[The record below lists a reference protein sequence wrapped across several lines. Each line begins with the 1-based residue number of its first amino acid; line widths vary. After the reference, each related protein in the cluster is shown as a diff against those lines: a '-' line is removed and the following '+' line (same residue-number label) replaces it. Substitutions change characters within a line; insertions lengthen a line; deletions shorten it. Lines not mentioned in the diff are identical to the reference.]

1 MEELLHVA
9 LGSAFILGGTQFI
22 VRIYYVLWILEA
34 VLCRG
39 LNSHPISIQIISG
52 REHKYTAKMADQ
64 RPPQARFRSRPQL
77 GDSWVVESDGDDE
90 RDSIKGPADTN
101 SDLGT
106 VAEAEARRQKKA
118 LTSKAV
124 TNANE
129 SPRRRSSR
137 TNARPS
143 AEPELMMPSINEDSM
158 DRSWVEGGGPR
169 KTSRR
174 APRQGRGSTPNDGST
189 RTPPKEHEAESKS
202 EELQKV
208 LRLIWSWTYDV
219 LGGALAALKT
229 PISYAIAVYLLFGL
243 ILLLRNLLTTSIYS
257 ALSPICRIPGASLL
271 NLPMCH
277 SHLSNNYKAGQVPP
291 VEFDQLMTVQSKF
304 EEVLEASAGGVSL
317 PLDMKRGEASIR
329 DLRQV
334 VRYSQLHSKNELV
347 LEFDGFVETARIA
360 SLDLTKFNS
369 HVGRGVDNILATA
382 RWTQRV
388 LDGIAIRDASRGA
401 VQSFFSDRV
410 LAPFQPLKFTEET
423 LLDQY
428 IQHTRIVEEEIRR
441 LIDEA
446 QALLLVLQNLE
457 DRLEIIHGI
466 AARDNIHIQGSK
478 DEALLQL
485 WTMLG
490 GNRNKLGK
498 FDSQLKLLRQVN
510 EYRQSAFAHVSGT
523 ILKLQAMG
531 AELEELRERVV
542 SAELLRDRAHVP
554 LSVHIENIQ
563 LGVERLEVGRMN
575 ANKMKDEHIRR
586 TLDHSAVDEK
596 LIQGR

>member
-1 MEELLHVA
+1 MA
-9 LGSAFILGGTQFI
+9 
-22 VRIYYVLWILEA
+22 
-34 VLCRG
+34 
-39 LNSHPISIQIISG
+39 G
-52 REHKYTAKMADQ
+52 RRT
-64 RPPQARFRSRPQL
+64 PQARVRSKPQL

-90 RDSIKGPADTN
+90 GDSIKSPAHTN
-101 SDLGT
+101 SDLSTIAQPGKGT
-106 VAEAEARRQKKA
+106 QKKVP
-118 LTSKAV
+118 TSKAF
-124 TNANE
+124 TNTNE
-129 SPRRRSSR
+129 SPRKRTSR
-137 TNARPS
+137 TTSRPS
-143 AEPELMMPSINEDSM
+143 AEPELMMPSIHEDTM
-158 DRSWVEGGGPR
+158 DGSWLESRGLR
-169 KTSRR
+169 KTITSAPRQEMGSTPTSDSRR
-174 APRQGRGSTPNDGST
+174 APPA
-189 RTPPKEHEAESKS
+189 KHEVGVKKL
-202 EELQKV
+202 EELRNF
-208 LRLIWSWTYDV
+208 LRLPWSWTYDV
-219 LGGALAALKT
+219 LGGALGALKT
-229 PISYAIAVYLLFGL
+229 PISYALAVYLFFGL
-243 ILLLRNLLTTSIYS
+243 MLLLRNLVTTSLYS
-257 ALSPICRIPGASLL
+257 ALSPICRVPGASLL

-277 SHLSNNYKAGQVPP
+277 SHPSSNYKAGQAPP

-317 PLDMKRGEASIR
+317 PIDMKRGEASIR

-388 LDGIAIRDASRGA
+388 LDGIALRDASRGA
-401 VQSFFSDRV
+401 IQSFFSDRV
-410 LAPFQPLKFTEET
+410 LGPFQPLKFTEET
-423 LLDQY
+423 LLNQY
-428 IQHTRIVEEEIRR
+428 IQHTQIVEEEIRR

-466 AARDNIHIQGSK
+466 AARDNVHIQGSK

-498 FDSQLKLLRQVN
+498 FNSQLRLLQQVN

-531 AELEELRERVV
+531 AELEELRERVG

-563 LGVERLEVGRMN
+563 LGVERLELGRTN
-575 ANKMKDEHIRR
+575 ANKVKNEHIRR
-586 TLDHSAVDEK
+586 TLDQNPLSEK

>member
-1 MEELLHVA
+1 MA
-9 LGSAFILGGTQFI
+9 
-22 VRIYYVLWILEA
+22 
-34 VLCRG
+34 
-39 LNSHPISIQIISG
+39 G
-52 REHKYTAKMADQ
+52 RRT
-64 RPPQARFRSRPQL
+64 PQARVRSKPQL

-90 RDSIKGPADTN
+90 GDSIKSPAHTN
-101 SDLGT
+101 SDLSNIAEPGT
-106 VAEAEARRQKKA
+106 GTQKKDP
-118 LTSKAV
+118 TSKAF
-124 TNANE
+124 TNTTE
-129 SPRRRSSR
+129 SPRKRTSR
-137 TNARPS
+137 TSARPS
-143 AEPELMMPSINEDSM
+143 AEPELMMPSIHEDTM
-158 DRSWVEGGGPR
+158 DGSWLESRGLR
-169 KTSRR
+169 KTTTRAPRQEMRSTPTSDSRR
-174 APRQGRGSTPNDGST
+174 APPA
-189 RTPPKEHEAESKS
+189 KHEVGVKNL
-202 EELQKV
+202 EELRNF
-208 LRLIWSWTYDV
+208 LRLPLSWTYDV
-219 LGGALAALKT
+219 LGGALGALKT
-229 PISYAIAVYLLFGL
+229 PISYALAVYLFFGL
-243 ILLLRNLLTTSIYS
+243 MLLLRNLVTTSLYS
-257 ALSPICRIPGASLL
+257 ALSPICRVPGASLL

-277 SHLSNNYKAGQVPP
+277 SHPSSNYKAGQAPP

-317 PLDMKRGEASIR
+317 PIDMKRGEASIR

-360 SLDLTKFNS
+360 SFDLTKFNS

-388 LDGIAIRDASRGA
+388 LDGIALRDASRGA
-401 VQSFFSDRV
+401 IQSFFNDRV
-410 LAPFQPLKFTEET
+410 LGPFQPIKFTEEA
-423 LLDQY
+423 LLNQY
-428 IQHTRIVEEEIRR
+428 IQHTQIVEEEIRR

-466 AARDNIHIQGSK
+466 AARDNVHIQGSK

-498 FDSQLKLLRQVN
+498 FNSQLRLLQQVN

-531 AELEELRERVV
+531 AELEELRERVG

-563 LGVERLEVGRMN
+563 LGVERLELGRTN
-575 ANKMKDEHIRR
+575 ANKVKNEHIRR
-586 TLDHSAVDEK
+586 TLDQNPLSEK

>member
-1 MEELLHVA
+1 MA
-9 LGSAFILGGTQFI
+9 
-22 VRIYYVLWILEA
+22 
-34 VLCRG
+34 
-39 LNSHPISIQIISG
+39 G
-52 REHKYTAKMADQ
+52 RRT
-64 RPPQARFRSRPQL
+64 PQARVRSKPQL

-90 RDSIKGPADTN
+90 GDSIKSPAHTN
-101 SDLGT
+101 SDLSTIAEPGT
-106 VAEAEARRQKKA
+106 GAQKKDPTSKA
-118 LTSKAV
+118 LTN
-124 TNANE
+124 TNE
-129 SPRRRSSR
+129 SPRKRTSR
-137 TNARPS
+137 TSARPS
-143 AEPELMMPSINEDSM
+143 AEPELMMPSIHEDTM
-158 DRSWVEGGGPR
+158 DGSWLESRGLR
-169 KTSRR
+169 KTTTR
-174 APRQGRGSTPNDGST
+174 APRQEMRSTPTSDS
-189 RTPPKEHEAESKS
+189 RRAAPAKHEVGVKKL
-202 EELQKV
+202 EELGNF
-208 LRLIWSWTYDV
+208 LRLPLSWTYDV
-219 LGGALAALKT
+219 LGGALGALKT
-229 PISYAIAVYLLFGL
+229 PISYALAVYLFFGL
-243 ILLLRNLLTTSIYS
+243 MLLLRNLVTTSLYS
-257 ALSPICRIPGASLL
+257 ALSPICRVPGASLL

-277 SHLSNNYKAGQVPP
+277 SHPSSNYKAGQAPP

-317 PLDMKRGEASIR
+317 PIDMKRGEASIR

-360 SLDLTKFNS
+360 SFDLTKFNS

-388 LDGIAIRDASRGA
+388 LDGLALRDASRGA
-401 VQSFFSDRV
+401 IQSFFNDRV
-410 LAPFQPLKFTEET
+410 LGPFQPIKFTEET
-423 LLDQY
+423 LLNQY
-428 IQHTRIVEEEIRR
+428 IQHTQIVEEEIRR

-466 AARDNIHIQGSK
+466 AARDNVHIQGSK

-498 FDSQLKLLRQVN
+498 FNSQLRLLQQVN

-531 AELEELRERVV
+531 AELEELRERVG

-563 LGVERLEVGRMN
+563 LGVERLELGRTN
-575 ANKMKDEHIRR
+575 ANKVKNEHIRR
-586 TLDHSAVDEK
+586 TLDQNPLSEK
-596 LIQGR
+596 LIQER

>member
-1 MEELLHVA
+1 M
-9 LGSAFILGGTQFI
+9 
-22 VRIYYVLWILEA
+22 
-34 VLCRG
+34 
-39 LNSHPISIQIISG
+39 P
-52 REHKYTAKMADQ
+52 KMAGQ
-64 RPPQARFRSRPQL
+64 RTPQARIRSKPQL

-90 RDSIKGPADTN
+90 GEPIKSAAHTN
-101 SDLGT
+101 SDSST
-106 VAEAEARRQKKA
+106 IAETEAGRPRKA
-118 LTSKAV
+118 STSEAV
-124 TNANE
+124 TNTNE
-129 SPRRRSSR
+129 SPRKRSSR
-137 TNARPS
+137 TSARPS
-143 AEPELMMPSINEDSM
+143 AEPELMMPSIHEESM
-158 DRSWVEGGGPR
+158 DRSWVEGRGPR
-169 KTSRR
+169 RTSRR
-174 APRQGRGSTPNDGST
+174 APKQERGPTPKNNVT
-189 RTPPKEHEAESKS
+189 RTPPKKHEVEMIP
-202 EELQKV
+202 EEVRNFLKLV
-208 LRLIWSWTYDV
+208 WSWMYDV
-219 LGGALAALKT
+219 LGGTLGALKT

-243 ILLLRNLLTTSIYS
+243 MVLLRNLLTTSIYS
-257 ALSPICRIPGASLL
+257 ALSPICRVPGASLL

-277 SHLSNNYKAGQVPP
+277 SPLSSNYERGQTPP

-388 LDGIAIRDASRGA
+388 LDGIALRDASRGA
-401 VQSFFSDRV
+401 VQSFFNDRL

-428 IQHTRIVEEEIRR
+428 IQHTRIVEDEIRR

-457 DRLEIIHGI
+457 DRLEVIHGI
-466 AARDNIHIQGSK
+466 VARDNIHIEGSK
-478 DEALLQL
+478 GEVLLQL

-498 FDSQLKLLRQVN
+498 FDSQLRLLQQVN
-510 EYRQSAFAHVSGT
+510 EYRQSAFAHVGGT

-531 AELEELRERVV
+531 AELEELRERVG
-542 SAELLRDRAHVP
+542 SAELLRDRAHIP

-563 LGVERLEVGRMN
+563 LGVERLELGRMN
-575 ANKMKDEHIRR
+575 ANKVKDEHVRR
-586 TLDHSAVDEK
+586 TLDRDSVDQR
-596 LIQGR
+596 LILGG